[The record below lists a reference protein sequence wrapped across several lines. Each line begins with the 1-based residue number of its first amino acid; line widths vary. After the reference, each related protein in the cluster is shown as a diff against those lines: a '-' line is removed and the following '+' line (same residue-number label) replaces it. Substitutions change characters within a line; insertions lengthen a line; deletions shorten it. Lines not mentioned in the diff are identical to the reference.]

1 MGKLAFIPPCLLCE
15 LKSLLSDTLFWLFT
29 FLTQLNMSFY
39 LSFKIRLLFFRSDVW
54 VTLAW
59 CNPDGFRYVTS

>member
-39 LSFKIRLLFFRSDVW
+39 LSFQIPLFFFSDVW

-59 CNPDGFRYVTS
+59 CNPDDFCYVNS